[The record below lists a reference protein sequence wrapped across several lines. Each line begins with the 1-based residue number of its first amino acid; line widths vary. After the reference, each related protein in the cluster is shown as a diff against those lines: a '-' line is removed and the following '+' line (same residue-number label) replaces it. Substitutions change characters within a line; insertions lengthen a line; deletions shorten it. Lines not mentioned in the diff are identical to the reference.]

1 LPASNTFGYLAAI
14 RKEGKMAIPWISPIS
29 HPSEEFECLD
39 CFLIGT
45 LSVHGRC
52 PRCDSN
58 AVLPFMIL
66 ENIGRWVKVNDTRFW
81 VPNQPQYLNAAQDK
95 SSAAE
100 QPMYGRTSAKISTL
114 APAAKTRAA

>member
-1 LPASNTFGYLAAI
+1 
-14 RKEGKMAIPWISPIS
+14 MAIPWISPIS

-39 CFLIGT
+39 CFLVGP

-66 ENIGRWVKVNDTRFW
+66 ANIGRWVTVNDKRFW
-81 VPNQPQYLNAAQDK
+81 VPNKPQYLNAVP
-95 SSAAE
+95 E
-100 QPMYGRTSAKISTL
+100 QPMYARTSAKITTM
-114 APAAKTRAA
+114 APGTADKKRAA